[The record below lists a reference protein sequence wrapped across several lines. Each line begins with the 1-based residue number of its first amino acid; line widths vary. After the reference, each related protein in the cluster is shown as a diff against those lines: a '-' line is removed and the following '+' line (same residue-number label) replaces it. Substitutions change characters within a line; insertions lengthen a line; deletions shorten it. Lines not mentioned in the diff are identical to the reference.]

1 MQRSKL
7 AEVYSAKFAS
17 VPLIAECVLLNPAFL
32 DRRREREVCDLL
44 LVLRD
49 QALVIQ
55 MKSGDK
61 PRTGEKL
68 TRWVEKEAT
77 KAASHTAC
85 SKPIPSRP
93 GLFCAPRSPG
103 QSIRP
108 TKFGIFRTMSLSSTD
123 AASTGSVPGTGA
135 GAEQV
140 A

>member
-68 TRWVEKEAT
+68 TRWVEKEAR
-77 KAASHTAC
+77 KAASQIEGAIRTLRHHAVWCEHT
-85 SKPIPSRP
+85 R
-93 GLFCAPRSPG
+93 R
-103 QSIRP
+103 
-108 TKFGIFRTMSLSSTD
+108 
-123 AASTGSVPGTGA
+123 
-135 GAEQV
+135 
-140 A
+140 